1 MLFERDVSTPDVKPR
16 GCDFIAVRR
25 RRFGAGVSAFG
36 ARGGL
41 DLSRRRVGRCRQLLE
56 LWRLEYFPA
65 KKMS

>member
-1 MLFERDVSTPDVKPR
+1 MLDLDVSTPDVEPR

-41 DLSRRRVGRCRQLLE
+41 DFSRRRVGRGRQLLK
-56 LWRLEYFPA
+56 LWRLEYFPT